1 MGKNIDF
8 ISAGSV
14 CEVSVFLNLDNQ
26 ISPKMSQLVIKK
38 FTSLL
43 WTMSVVSTSIRL
55 IIENSGTLLVTIL
68 GLTSQKVKRSVK
80 HVSIRNVGI

>member
-14 CEVSVFLNLDNQ
+14 CEVSVFLNLVNQ

-43 WTMSVVSTSIRL
+43 LTLICPLSVLQSD
-55 IIENSGTLLVTIL
+55 
-68 GLTSQKVKRSVK
+68 
-80 HVSIRNVGI
+80 